1 MAQTRKP
8 ACTTEVDEPIPAS
21 FRSNHHRNGKW
32 SPSNRNLEFAGAGG
46 AAPPATIPPAT
57 INTDTELLALKDSVA
72 TYPPRNHVHRRPASD
87 TAADLNSSTGPPRST
102 TAFALPSPTSE
113 TPLVRAALSDDSS
126 PRTVASGL
134 LVPARECSM
143 CGEKF
148 DRQHLFDFHQEKHTR
163 HIGSVSSSAASHAS
177 SKTCV
182 QETWDKFPRSP
193 TLDVTQQSRK
203 VADTSLFAEVQ
214 DVLWIEHV
222 EATPQGVYG
231 IRVLVRTFY
240 GTVQLMPMVKSVME
254 SHGFDLAAYMHKEGF
269 SIPPRTIWA
278 SHLQLEDLVSEED
291 DRRLLESGQG
301 CSLVCVPLALHE
313 KSDNSFEPFL
323 SVAM

>member
-1 MAQTRKP
+1 M
-8 ACTTEVDEPIPAS
+8 
-21 FRSNHHRNGKW
+21 
-32 SPSNRNLEFAGAGG
+32 
-46 AAPPATIPPAT
+46 
-57 INTDTELLALKDSVA
+57 
-72 TYPPRNHVHRRPASD
+72 
-87 TAADLNSSTGPPRST
+87 
-102 TAFALPSPTSE
+102 
-113 TPLVRAALSDDSS
+113 RAAISDDSS

-163 HIGSVSSSAASHAS
+163 HIGNVSSSAASHAS

-222 EATPQGVYG
+222 EATLQGVYG

-240 GTVQLMPMVKSVME
+240 GTVQLMPMVSFHELLKKEEQVKSVME

-313 KSDNSFEPFL
+313 KND
-323 SVAM
+323 

>member
-1 MAQTRKP
+1 
-8 ACTTEVDEPIPAS
+8 
-21 FRSNHHRNGKW
+21 
-32 SPSNRNLEFAGAGG
+32 
-46 AAPPATIPPAT
+46 
-57 INTDTELLALKDSVA
+57 
-72 TYPPRNHVHRRPASD
+72 
-87 TAADLNSSTGPPRST
+87 
-102 TAFALPSPTSE
+102 
-113 TPLVRAALSDDSS
+113 
-126 PRTVASGL
+126 
-134 LVPARECSM
+134 M

-163 HIGSVSSSAASHAS
+163 HIVSVSSSAASHAS

-203 VADTSLFAEVQ
+203 VADTSLFAKVQ

-240 GTVQLMPMVKSVME
+240 GAVQLMPMVSFHELLKKEEQVKSVME

-301 CSLVCVPLALHE
+301 CSLVCVSLPLHD
-313 KSDNSFEPFL
+313 KSD
-323 SVAM
+323 